1 MLPAI
6 IALLM
11 MLNLISSPA
20 EWDTL
25 SDSEKND
32 LIEVINTDVDISL
45 IQNGVL
51 EMRDTVFELK
61 KRNREVCWCEL
72 SSRFNLKAA

>member
-1 MLPAI
+1 
-6 IALLM
+6 M

-45 IQNGVL
+45 FQNGVL
-51 EMRDTVFELK
+51 EMRDTVF
-61 KRNREVCWCEL
+61 
-72 SSRFNLKAA
+72 A

>member
-1 MLPAI
+1 MLPII

-51 EMRDTVFELK
+51 EMRDTVF
-61 KRNREVCWCEL
+61 
-72 SSRFNLKAA
+72 A

>member
-45 IQNGVL
+45 FQNGVL
-51 EMRDTVFELK
+51 EMRDTVF
-61 KRNREVCWCEL
+61 
-72 SSRFNLKAA
+72 A

>member
-25 SDSEKND
+25 SNMEQQQLQEIIVED
-32 LIEVINTDVDISL
+32 L
-45 IQNGVL
+45 NGL
-51 EMRDTVFELK
+51 
-61 KRNREVCWCEL
+61 
-72 SSRFNLKAA
+72 

>member
-25 SDSEKND
+25 SEADQQELHEIVS
-32 LIEVINTDVDISL
+32 TDISD
-45 IQNGVL
+45 I
-51 EMRDTVFELK
+51 
-61 KRNREVCWCEL
+61 
-72 SSRFNLKAA
+72 